1 MQESRLY
8 CEPFQEQDRRLQHVR
23 AILLCTTNFHV
34 HSVLF
39 FWSDPFTTLR
49 PHIGMVPYQD
59 GLQVAVADIPGLIR
73 DAHKNKVESEGGSFQ
88 PEVCKTQPV
97 FLSFQGL
104 GISFLRH
111 IERCRCLLYVIDM
124 SMPQPEGQIQCLIHE
139 LEQYK
144 PGLSQKVL
152 SF

>member
-1 MQESRLY
+1 MLTKTRSNPR
-8 CEPFQEQDRRLQHVR
+8 
-23 AILLCTTNFHV
+23 
-34 HSVLF
+34 
-39 FWSDPFTTLR
+39 
-49 PHIGMVPYQD
+49 
-59 GLQVAVADIPGLIR
+59 
-73 DAHKNKVESEGGSFQ
+73 GGSFQ
-88 PEVCKTQPV
+88 PEVCKTKPV